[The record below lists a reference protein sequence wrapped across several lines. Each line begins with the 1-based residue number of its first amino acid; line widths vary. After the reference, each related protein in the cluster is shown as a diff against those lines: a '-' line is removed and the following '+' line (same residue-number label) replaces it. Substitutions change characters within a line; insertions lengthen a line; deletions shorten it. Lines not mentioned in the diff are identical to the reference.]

1 MKKWKQKAIV
11 QKIISYLPLSH
22 QINYFFQ
29 KYVTKGVYLSD
40 LYFFDRLG
48 HAKDHINS
56 YQKYTGKE
64 TPITTLEIGTGWYPI
79 VPISFFLIGAD
90 KIYSVDISFLT
101 SKERLKNTLEK
112 FVETEQKQQLK
123 KYVNYNPERFKILK
137 DILAHY
143 DKLSLEEVLQRLKIT
158 YLIEDARKLSLLD
171 NSIDLINS
179 NNTFEHIYP
188 SILIPILK
196 EFKRVIKK
204 QEGVMSHFID
214 MSDHFAHF
222 DKSIN
227 IYNFLQFSDRQWN
240 YIDNE
245 IQPQNRMRV
254 YDYKNIFSDLNIP
267 ITESYYRKGNLS
279 ELKTITLDNKYLDY
293 PIEETAISHC
303 HFISVMKMNSEEI
316 SFKSV

>member
-22 QINYFFQ
+22 KINYFFQ

-40 LYFFDRLG
+40 AYFFDRLG
-48 HAKDHINS
+48 HASDHINS
-56 YQKYTGKE
+56 YQKYAGNTIPK
-64 TPITTLEIGTGWYPI
+64 TTLEIGTGWYPI

-112 FVETEQKQQLK
+112 FVESDQKQQLK
-123 KYVNYNPERFKILK
+123 KYVSYVPERFQILN

-143 DKLSLEEVLQRLKIT
+143 NQLSLEDILHRLHIT
-158 YLIEDARKLSLLD
+158 YLIEDARKLSLSD
-171 NSIDLINS
+171 NSIDLVNS

-188 SILIPILK
+188 SILIPILI
-196 EFKRVIKK
+196 EFKRVVNKK
-204 QEGVMSHFID
+204 EGVMSHFID

-222 DKSIN
+222 DTSIN
-227 IYNFLQFSDRQWN
+227 IYNFLQFSDRQWE
-240 YIDNE
+240 YIDNT

-267 ITESYYRKGNLS
+267 ITESSYREGNLN
-279 ELKTITLDNKYLDY
+279 ELKTISLADKYLDY
-293 PIEETAISHC
+293 PLEDIAISHC
-303 HFISVMKMNSEEI
+303 HLISVMKNVPDEI
-316 SFKSV
+316 ISHN